1 MYTEA
6 ECWLRPGNHSFNMK
20 SLVLLCFFILFFDLA
35 SIFYTLF
42 IFTCVTLIS
51 LRTNRRFKKPFCLN
65 FCPNFQQSMFN
76 LCVGRKDNT
85 KDKK

>member
-20 SLVLLCFFILFFDLA
+20 SLVLLCFFILFFDLV
-35 SIFYTLF
+35 SIFY
-42 IFTCVTLIS
+42 IFCI
-51 LRTNRRFKKPFCLN
+51 RHTNFVANKSTVLKPFCLN